1 MAGSGAIFLAFGGW
15 LASLG
20 TIAVPAAFFVLLGAS
35 GIVLGIVVARP
46 SRHGIHLDG
55 RGLRTIGPAGPIAAT
70 YEEIAGMC
78 RADLVLAPGVVLG
91 RHLVLL
97 EDGRHFFVPHEWPR
111 SHQAL
116 ACLAHRRFDAPPFD
130 PQADDGPDV
139 ADRAT
144 MKRKVARLAKRIAAE
159 RK

>member
-1 MAGSGAIFLAFGGW
+1 MAGSGAIFAAFGGW
-15 LASLG
+15 LV
-20 TIAVPAAFFVLLGAS
+20 TMVTVPGAFFLLLGAS
-35 GIVLGIVVARP
+35 GIVLGIVIARP

-55 RGLRTIGPAGPIAAT
+55 RGFRTRGPAGPIAAT
-70 YEEIAGMC
+70 YEELAGMC
-78 RADLVLAPGVVLG
+78 RADLVVAPDLVLA

-97 EDGRHFFVPHEWPR
+97 EDGRHFFVPHEWPGAHR
-111 SHQAL
+111 AL

-130 PQADDGPDV
+130 PKADDGPQV

-144 MKRKVARLAKRIAAE
+144 MKRKVARLAERIAAE